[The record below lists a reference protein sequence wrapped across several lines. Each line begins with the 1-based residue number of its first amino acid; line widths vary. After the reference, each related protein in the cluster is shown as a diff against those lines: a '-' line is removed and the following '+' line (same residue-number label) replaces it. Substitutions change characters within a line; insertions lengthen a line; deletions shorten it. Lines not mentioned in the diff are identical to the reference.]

1 MSLWICHRFWEF
13 TNCSAQSLKN
23 LFREFNLYQLSFYL
37 IQYHSQSV
45 SLIHIESTRF
55 SQIVYESAIFFEKS
69 LSIHRNRTIHFY
81 RNYFLADS
89 ECPQTEDL
97 QTNSWLVWTFLKW
110 VFVSD
115 WPITNLFGGPPFG
128 DTHWVSLRISE
139 KIISIKMG
147 CLVTVYNNG
156 FIMFLANSL

>member
-128 DTHWVSLRISE
+128 DTQNPREINFY
-139 KIISIKMG
+139 K
-147 CLVTVYNNG
+147 NG
-156 FIMFLANSL
+156 LSCYGV